1 MEVSLK
7 RTTFLLLTITIL
19 IPISIAQGN
28 VVKVIYFYPND
39 RTPQSD
45 INTTLDGKVKNAQA
59 FFAAVLK
66 LYGYNEKKFPIET
79 DSDGKLVVHHVEGD
93 NNDAYYKVNPFSR
106 VVDELDDEY
115 TSSDD
120 IYYVCI
126 DIDSDVL
133 DVNLRGTDVEACGV
147 ASSNWCATPAQG
159 NCFSYVVIAHELGH
173 TFGLDH
179 DIYSTG
185 TIDRMINSPCSAAWI
200 NLHPFFNGGNT
211 DTGATTIVEHEP
223 TLSDEPGKV
232 RYGFNVTDPDGL
244 FIARVFVYEP
254 DTVVGCI
261 QFDENADGT
270 VFFDTSYVP
279 QEIKTASLSI
289 MDKMGNYTE
298 HIFDLNT
305 AELLGSVLHVDI
317 LDVYLD
323 DIIREQL
330 NLQSDVQMTD
340 QILLS
345 LTSLHLTDV
354 NRQIRNLTGLEYA
367 QNLETL
373 TIQNQQFITDFSSLS
388 NLTNLIT
395 LEISNSGLSDL
406 SILSTLTNL
415 QHLNITDNAIQD
427 ISVLSGLTS
436 LITLN
441 LTNNQISD
449 VSSLTTLTNL
459 QSLLIEG
466 NQIGNTS
473 PLLTLLEQ
481 NPDLELIF
489 TPRPNDPYFN
499 SGPTFV
505 DGESAKRWVLE
516 KSPIGTKIGS
526 AITANDND
534 GDPLTYSISNFGDAG
549 IFDIDSNNGQLRT
562 KTILDYNMQNK
573 YNIEVFV
580 TDSSGANDS
589 ISVDIYVAPAGGGVI
604 LTDLLDVRVSFS
616 ELMYTSRGGIHS
628 LSQWMELYNGS
639 HTEEANLK
647 GWQIVIEARDL
658 NGRHRHAIVPLKEF
672 YIPPQETGLIVTWN
686 ARQKSD
692 IISEDKVYYFFNNH
706 FDEFEQNQHRN
717 MIIGL
722 AGFSMKLINTEGL
735 LVDIIGN
742 LDGDPST
749 RDEPAW
755 EMPTGTTN
763 NGYRTSLMRRYEKE
777 TLVPLDG
784 TAANSWRR
792 SSDFPLVVSTHWGNA
807 RDIGNPGYRTTG
819 TLPVTLSHFNA
830 KLGEK
835 GAVLSWSTEAEI
847 ENAGFYV
854 LRSDTREGVFKI
866 INQTLIQG
874 AGTTGQRNDYTWTD
888 TTIKTDTRYYYRLVD
903 VSFAGIQ
910 KELATVGLRGLVSAG
925 NKQLTKWGDLKR

>member
-1 MEVSLK
+1 MNVSLI
-7 RTTFLLLTITIL
+7 RTTLLLLTLTIL

-39 RTPQSD
+39 RTPQTG
-45 INTTLDGKVKNAQA
+45 INTTLDGKVKEAQA

-79 DSDGKLVVHHVEGD
+79 DSEGNLVVHHVKGD
-93 NNDAYYKVNPFSR
+93 NNDAYYKVDPFSR
-106 VVDELDDEY
+106 VVDELNEDY

-126 DIDSDVL
+126 DIDSNVL
-133 DVNLRGTDVEACGV
+133 DVNLYGTDFEACGV
-147 ASSNWCATPAQG
+147 ASSNWCATPARG
-159 NCFSYVVIAHELGH
+159 GCFSYAVIAHELGH

-179 DIYSTG
+179 DVHSTG
-185 TIDRMINSPCSAAWI
+185 SIDRMINSPCSAAWI

-211 DTGATTIVEHEP
+211 DSGPTTIVEHEP
-223 TLSDEPGKV
+223 TFSDVPGRV
-232 RYGFNVTDPDGL
+232 RFSFNVNDPDGL
-244 FIARVFVYEP
+244 FIARVFVYEQ
-254 DTVVGCI
+254 DTVVGCK
-261 QFDENADGT
+261 QFDENVDGT
-270 VFFDTSYVP
+270 VIFNTSYIP
-279 QEIKTASLSI
+279 QENKTASLSI
-289 MDKMGNYTE
+289 MDRKGNYTE
-298 HIFDLNT
+298 YVFDLIT
-305 AELLGSVLHVDI
+305 ADLLGNLLHVDI
-317 LDVYLD
+317 SDVYLD

-330 NLQSDVQMTD
+330 NLQSDVQLTD
-340 QILLS
+340 RMLLS
-345 LTSLHLTDV
+345 LTSLNLTDV

-367 QNLETL
+367 QNLDTL
-373 TIQNQQFITDFSSLS
+373 RIRNQQFITDFSPLS
-388 NLTNLIT
+388 NLTNLST
-395 LEISNSGLSDL
+395 LEISGCGLFDL
-406 SILSTLTNL
+406 SILSALTNL
-415 QHLNITDNAIQD
+415 QHLNIADNAIQD

-436 LITLN
+436 LITLD
-441 LTNNQISD
+441 LSNNQISD
-449 VSSLTTLTNL
+449 VSPLTALTNL
-459 QSLLIEG
+459 QWLSIQG
-466 NQIGNTS
+466 NPIDDTS
-473 PLLTLLEQ
+473 PLLTVLEQ
-481 NPDLELIF
+481 NPDLEIIF
-489 TPRPNDPYFN
+489 NDE
-499 SGPTFV
+499 PTFIE
-505 DGESAKRWVLE
+505 GENAKRWVVE

-526 AITANDND
+526 AITATDND
-534 GDPLTYSISNFGDAG
+534 GDPLTYTISSFGDTG
-549 IFDIDSNNGQLRT
+549 VFDIDSNNGQLRT
-562 KTILDYNMQNK
+562 KTILDYNIQNK
-573 YNIEVFV
+573 YSIEVYV
-580 TDSSGANDS
+580 SDGTGASDS

-604 LTDLLDVRVSFS
+604 LTELLDVRVSFS

-639 HTEEANLK
+639 QTEQVNLK
-647 GWQIVIEARDL
+647 GWQIAIEARDL
-658 NGRHRHAIVPLKEF
+658 NGRHRHAIIPLKEF
-672 YIPPQETGLIVTWN
+672 NIPAQETGLIVTWH

-692 IISEDKVYYFFNNH
+692 LISEDKVYYFFNNH

-722 AGFSMKLINTEGL
+722 AGFSMKLMNTEGL

-777 TLVPLDG
+777 TLAPLDG

-807 RDIGNPGYRTTG
+807 RDIGNPGYRTRG

-830 KLGEK
+830 VLGEK
-835 GAVLSWSTEAEI
+835 GAVLSWTTESEI

-854 LRSDTREGVFKI
+854 LRSDTREGAFKI

-888 TTIKTDTRYYYRLVD
+888 TTIKADTRYYYRLVD

-910 KELATVGLRGLVSAG
+910 EELATVGLQGLISAG
-925 NKQLTKWGDLKR
+925 NKQLTKWGDLKQ